1 MIHQRREAAYTSKE
15 GRRFA
20 FTVAAAFG
28 VIAAFTLWR
37 DRDVIAAVAGS
48 VAAILLVAG
57 IAAPA
62 HLGAVERGWM
72 KFAGL
77 LSRVT
82 TPVFMG
88 IMYFVVLTPAGVIR
102 RTFGRDPLD
111 RPLDA
116 GSYWVKRT
124 TRDREASRRRME
136 RQF

>member
-1 MIHQRREAAYTSKE
+1 MIHQRREGAYTSKE

-20 FTVAAAFG
+20 ITVSAAFA
-28 VIAAFTLWR
+28 VIAAVTLWR
-37 DRDVIAAVAGS
+37 DRDVIAGVAGS
-48 VAAILLVAG
+48 IAAILLVAG

-62 HLGAVERGWM
+62 HLGPVERGWM
-72 KFAGL
+72 RFAGL

-88 IMYFVVLTPAGVIR
+88 IMYFLVLTPAGVIR
-102 RTFGRDPLD
+102 RTAGRDPLD
-111 RPLDA
+111 RVLDD